1 MVTGVLHQHVRLP
14 EDPQR
19 LRVLQT
25 GLQHQH
31 VRQISHPRQTVN
43 QTDLQLQHVRADQ
56 TFHRL
61 VAPGV
66 AGAAV
71 MAEERTEVA
80 AAAVT
85 AEVET
90 RVGAEV
96 LAAEAEVVAEAGDAD
111 LFKRQIRSAHI
122 PHTHIFTISL
132 FKKTHIIPG
141 VDNDAG
147 GVNQFKITDFHYLV
161 SVTGYKHVIGFE

>member
-66 AGAAV
+66 AG
-71 MAEERTEVA
+71 
-80 AAAVT
+80 AAVT